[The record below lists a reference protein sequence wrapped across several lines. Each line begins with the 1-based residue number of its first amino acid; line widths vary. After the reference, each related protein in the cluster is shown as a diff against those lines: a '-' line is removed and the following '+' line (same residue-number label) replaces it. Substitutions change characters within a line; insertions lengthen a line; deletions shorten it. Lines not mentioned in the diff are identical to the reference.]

1 MQKLKGAIEEY
12 IGPVAFGLMI
22 GLIFMWGA

>member
-1 MQKLKGAIEEY
+1 MQKLKAIINEY

>member
-1 MQKLKGAIEEY
+1 MQKLKGVIEEY
-12 IGPVAFGLMI
+12 IGPVAFGLVI